1 MSVPPTGTP
10 SPNME
15 VKGVSQEMALLSNAL
30 AAYTFLA
37 DHPERAA
44 LVFVSGVCVGLL
56 LTLFALVFQVHCR
69 TDCHYSSRR
78 RRHHDDSRPRR
89 HRGDPHCPIHH
100 PAVAVT
106 GEDNRSGDLD
116 DVTADLSS
124 RRRRLSERTLVRTSV
139 FTSAEELERAQRLE
153 DRERILRE
161 IWINGQPD
169 LNTIT
174 HSLNHYY

>member
-1 MSVPPTGTP
+1 
-10 SPNME
+10 
-15 VKGVSQEMALLSNAL
+15 MALLSNAL

-56 LTLFALVFQVHCR
+56 LTLFALVFQVHCQ
-69 TDCHYSSRR
+69 TDCHYSGRRR
-78 RRHHDDSRPRR
+78 RRHDVSGPL
-89 HRGDPHCPIHH
+89 
-100 PAVAVT
+100 AET
-106 GEDNRSGDLD
+106 GEDSQSGDLD

-124 RRRRLSERTLVRTSV
+124 RRRRQSERTLVRTSV

-174 HSLNHYY
+174 HGLNHYY

>member
-1 MSVPPTGTP
+1 
-10 SPNME
+10 
-15 VKGVSQEMALLSNAL
+15 MALLSNAL

-78 RRHHDDSRPRR
+78 RRHHDDM
-89 HRGDPHCPIHH
+89 
-100 PAVAVT
+100 AVT